1 MNKLIIYPIIFLL
14 LIVPVMAAEWDNAG
28 WYDEDTK
35 TITIRNL
42 FILNKLAEYTL
53 TSNTDTCIY
62 DCKAEGTVTLYNK
75 GKLFS
80 NLIFEDKK
88 GKETSIQDYS
98 IYYYFNE
105 NYEIDVPDYKET
117 CNDVWNDINETMDK

>member
-1 MNKLIIYPIIFLL
+1 
-14 LIVPVMAAEWDNAG
+14 
-28 WYDEDTK
+28 
-35 TITIRNL
+35 
-42 FILNKLAEYTL
+42 
-53 TSNTDTCIY
+53 
-62 DCKAEGTVTLYNK
+62 

-117 CNDVWNDINETMDK
+117 CNDVWNDINETMDKVCVNEKGWNS